1 MSDSLTKLN
10 PRVETRQIGI
20 RQLYEIKIYPLS
32 FGDEIALLDIIS
44 TSLIQYGSLPREEQ
58 TDIILAQII
67 TEFIKTNIAQI
78 LGLVI
83 DQDEWNDLSESKDF
97 MKCLDNIQLLDLI
110 QAIYDMNFGEDVQKK
125 AKEMAKN
132 MVELMN
138 SKKISVPQR
147 PPLN

>member
-20 RQLYEIKIYPLS
+20 RQLYEVNIYPLS

-67 TEFIKTNIAQI
+67 TEFIKKNIAQI
-78 LGLVI
+78 INLVI
-83 DQDEWNDLSESKDF
+83 DQEAWIQMSESKDF
-97 MKCLDNIQLLDLI
+97 MKCLDNVQLLDLI
-110 QAIYDMNFGEDVQKK
+110 QTIYDMNFGDEVQKK

-132 MVELMN
+132 LVELMN
-138 SKKISVPQR
+138 SKKMSVPQN